1 MLSPSQ
7 VCPSLQ
13 CSDFFICLCDQVCL
27 ALFSELPV
35 GGQGRTCSL
44 PSPTPGPVSGTELL
58 YSLLSACSVYAQ
70 GGRTRSF
77 DPPEP
82 GLPVPIAGIKD
93 IQRLEVHANH
103 RGLGLEEAKL
113 KSGCKDRVIA
123 GWSGLRD
130 C

>member
-1 MLSPSQ
+1 M
-7 VCPSLQ
+7 
-13 CSDFFICLCDQVCL
+13 
-27 ALFSELPV
+27 
-35 GGQGRTCSL
+35 
-44 PSPTPGPVSGTELL
+44 SGTELS
-58 YSLLSACSVYAQ
+58 YSLLSACSVYEQ

-82 GLPVPIAGIKD
+82 GLPVPIAGIKY

-130 C
+130 CWDGSAPRPQADLAQCPADGFH